1 MDNDI
6 LKQKQSTNEI
16 SGRLTKCK
24 RTNERKLDYQIRET
38 YAIYQESSGYHME
51 RLLSLGSLRLPYTKG
66 EWIMNIETLL
76 QDCYWLERTIKEIE
90 KQQKEN
96 G

>member
-6 LKQKQSTNEI
+6 LKQKQSINEI
-16 SGRLTKCK
+16 GGRLTKCK
-24 RTNERKLDYQIRET
+24 RINERKLDYQIGET

-51 RLLSLGSLRLPYTKG
+51 RLLSLGSLRLPHNKRRMN
-66 EWIMNIETLL
+66 MNIETLL